1 MKKSFKSA
9 LAAATAAAAAL
20 AAAPAGAQVINL
32 DAQTTT
38 TAAPYTQLLGA
49 GTYQVFD
56 VGPADAAGALFEA
69 WNPWGAGTGAGG
81 CDTGGTNC
89 AYGWYRRWYM
99 DFGAGATGNNS
110 GFFSSPALALAGAK
124 TDDPISFTLLAPT
137 TVSFWIADSPYYDN
151 AGGVSLSIAAVPE
164 PETWALMMA
173 GLGLLGFAARRR
185 AA

>member
-1 MKKSFKSA
+1 MKKSLKSA
-9 LAAATAAAAAL
+9 LAAATAAAAL

-56 VGPADAAGALFEA
+56 VGPADAAGALYDA
-69 WNPWGAGTGAGG
+69 WNPWGAGAGG
-81 CDTGGTNC
+81 CNISGSGC
-89 AYGWYRRWYM
+89 SWGWYRRWYM
-99 DFGAGATGNNS
+99 NFGGGEVGNNS
-110 GFFSSPALALAGAK
+110 GFFSSAALALAGAK
-124 TDDPISFTLLAPT
+124 TDDPFSFTLLAPT